1 MARTFIDQPTQVF
14 NADGYNDALTLGI
27 SLQTSSDSLE
37 SDLNALRTQVRQLI
51 WASQTGSWY
60 DQVQGVANL
69 SVARGVN
76 QLNSSLTTV
85 ENQKFLFDVQCLAMV
100 SVPTGS
106 NFVSLSVSGSTAP
119 TGLAAVGLGASTGSF
134 TGSVVATLPGLPGVA
149 NSLNQVSGSSPILP
163 RNLCVIRDYYTHETI
178 LDSANNNYEIYGL
191 LQIESGAID
200 STPFA
205 DTTPGRT
212 QISFVVESPTGYL
225 KASSAAIGGRVV
237 NYQYRKRVTY
247 LTLPEDAYASTV
259 FVDVLPNFSS
269 SGAQLSDITLQRAIA
284 NQFATVTQGNNI
296 AIQIAPGYSW
306 SFLSGSTQIWNLY
319 SSPTGQ
325 NSLQENVAI
334 WGLSSSLPASFQQ
347 GISVATGS
355 TTINI
360 GVTPGVINTL
370 SGSQLNVIA
379 GGQLGLSDG
388 FASSSTFSGTLLL
401 ASSSAQ
407 WSTFATDFGSNT
419 TILGALNFLSQ
430 SLSGSVMRTRA
441 TAGVTT
447 RTPAYTNI
455 TYPTN
460 LDAQLLSYVGRDF
473 VKNVNVY
480 LNGVLLLPG
489 PNASSPNDVYPGTN
503 IATGDLVFP
512 YALRSGTQL
521 TMERF

>member
-1 MARTFIDQPTQVF
+1 MTRTFIDQPTQVF
-14 NADGYNDALTLGI
+14 NTDSYNDALTLGI
-27 SLQTSSDSLE
+27 SLQTSSLNLE

-69 SVARGVN
+69 STARGVN
-76 QLNSSLTTV
+76 QLNLSLTNV

-106 NFVSLSVSGSTAP
+106 NFISLSASGSTAP
-119 TGLAAVGLGASTGSF
+119 TGLAAVGLGSTTGSF
-134 TGSVVATLPGLPGVA
+134 TGTIVATLPGQPGSA
-149 NSLNQVSGSSPILP
+149 HSINQVSGSSPILP

-191 LQIESGAID
+191 LQVESGAID

-225 KASSAAIGGRVV
+225 KASSAAIGGRVI

-247 LTLPEDAYASTV
+247 LNLPEDAYASTV
-259 FVDVLPNFSS
+259 FVDVLPNISS
-269 SGAQLSDITLQRAIA
+269 SGGAQLSDITLQRAIA
-284 NQFATVTQGNNI
+284 NQFATVTQGNSI
-296 AIQIAPGYSW
+296 AIQIAPGQSW
-306 SFLSGSTQIWNLY
+306 SFLSGSTQIWSL
-319 SSPTGQ
+319 SSNAAG
-325 NSLQENVAI
+325 NSLQENVAV
-334 WGLSSSLPASFQQ
+334 WGLSSSLPAAFQQ
-347 GISVATGS
+347 GISAATGS
-355 TTINI
+355 TTINV
-360 GVTPGVINTL
+360 GVTPGTINTL
-370 SGSQLNVIA
+370 TGSSLTLSAGNQLNF
-379 GGQLGLSDG
+379 SDG
-388 FASSSTFSGTLLL
+388 MIGFSAFSGTLQL
-401 ASSSAQ
+401 ANSVSQ
-407 WSTFATDFGSNT
+407 WNAFAADFGST
-419 TILGALNFLSQ
+419 STIIGALNFLSQ
-430 SLSGSVMRTRA
+430 SLSGSLVRTRA

-447 RTPAYTNI
+447 RTSAYTNI

-480 LNGVLLLPG
+480 LNGILLLPG
-489 PNASSPNDVYPGTN
+489 PNASTPNDVYPGTN
-503 IATGDLVFP
+503 VATGDLVFP
-512 YALRSGTQL
+512 YSLRSGTQL